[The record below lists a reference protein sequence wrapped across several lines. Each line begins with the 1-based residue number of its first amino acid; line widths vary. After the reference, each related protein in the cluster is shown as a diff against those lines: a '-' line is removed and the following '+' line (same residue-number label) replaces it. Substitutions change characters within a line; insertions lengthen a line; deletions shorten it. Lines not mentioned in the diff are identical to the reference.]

1 MKKIL
6 FLFLI
11 TIFLGLFS
19 FANKTLA
26 QDKDSV
32 IFTPQISIPGSEFQK
47 GAEVEIEDSTR
58 TIGIY
63 IKSIYNYLL
72 AIVGL
77 LAVIVLMASGII
89 WMTAAGN
96 TERISQAKGW
106 MTGSLTGLVLML
118 LSYVLLKT
126 INPNLVNF
134 RTEGIQSLAKI
145 EKGCCKLDNYKD
157 TAGMFTGSKNTSMTM
172 TTGALSCYYAA
183 IELNEPGV
191 KKIEEL
197 TKEEKN
203 DIQAYMEKIGKF
215 KANYISLGF
224 TKCEQTGACVRFRE
238 GGFTDTNY
246 IFCVN
251 SLIRDCNEH
260 EVPEEFQEKVPD
272 IFNYTRKFLPGMD
285 CKDISPSFFIDT
297 FNLPAESEIDLS
309 KINCNQEGQ
318 RCKDDEG
325 KRTEYFCYDNVC
337 WPFNSN
343 AEEAGKGLLGE
354 PCGNDGGIC
363 VSNGPDCDEYPG
375 LKGRE
380 WGGGGR
386 RCGED
391 VKCCY

>member
-157 TAGMFTGSKNTSMTM
+157 TTGMFTGSKNTSITM

-183 IELNEPGV
+183 LELNEPGV

-203 DIQAYMEKIGKF
+203 DIQAYMEKIRKF
-215 KANYISLGF
+215 KANSVSSGF
-224 TKCEQTGACVRFRE
+224 TKCEKFGTCVYE
-238 GGFTDTNY
+238 GVTSNLGGVGMYSVFCEPKTESECSGRLVQKIDCNQPTKFYYDILGLPDPTTNPLVNSMHR
-246 IFCVN
+246 IFCKKN
-251 SLIRDCNEH
+251 G
-260 EVPEEFQEKVPD
+260 EKCRYNDGDKV
-272 IFNYTRKFLPGMD
+272 
-285 CKDISPSFFIDT
+285 
-297 FNLPAESEIDLS
+297 
-309 KINCNQEGQ
+309 
-318 RCKDDEG
+318 DETYCYNGICYYEDG
-325 KRTEYFCYDNVC
+325 K
-337 WPFNSN
+337 
-343 AEEAGKGLLGE
+343 KGA

-363 VSNGPDCDEYPG
+363 VDKGHNCDKYPG

-380 WGGGGR
+380 NGAGGR
-386 RCGED
+386 SCGD
-391 VKCCY
+391 GLKCCY